1 MSAAAAIPGI
11 DIDEYYRQLGPL
23 EPLIRDERVSEIMV
37 NGPDRIYVE
46 MKGKIVLTGLTF
58 SDEASLLAVIDFI
71 VRSVGRRVDKQSP
84 LADARLADGSR
95 VNVAIRPVAID
106 GPALMIR
113 KFAKDPMKVEDLI
126 GFGSCTESGFGF
138 MKACVL
144 AMANIVVSGGTG
156 TGKTTFLNVL
166 SSFIPATERI
176 VTIEDAAELQLDQDH
191 VVRLESQPADIKGE
205 GRIAIRDLV
214 VNALRMRP
222 ERIIIGECRS
232 GEALDMLQAMNTG
245 HDGSMTTLH
254 ANSPREALSRLETLV
269 LMAGFELPLKAIRQ
283 QMAGAIDIV
292 VQLNRLKDGSRRV
305 TSISEVVG
313 IDGETITM
321 QELFR
326 FDPKGAAP
334 DGKILGEFVAT
345 RIRPRILEK
354 MVDMGLSLPAEIAA
368 LYPNSGVRI
377 AA

>member
-1 MSAAAAIPGI
+1 LAAAAAIPSI

-23 EPLIRDERVSEIMV
+23 EPLIRDERVTEIMV
-37 NGPDRIYVE
+37 NGPERIYVE

-58 SDEASLLAVIDFI
+58 PDEPSLLAVIDFI
-71 VRSVGRRVDKQSP
+71 VGSVGRRVDKQSP
-84 LADARLADGSR
+84 VADARLPDGSR
-95 VNVAIRPVAID
+95 VNVAVRPVAID
-106 GPALMIR
+106 GPALTIR
-113 KFAKDPMKVEDLI
+113 KFSKVPMKVEDLI

-166 SSFIPATERI
+166 SSFIPAAERI

-269 LMAGFELPLKAIRQ
+269 LMAGFDLPLKAIRQ

-326 FDPKGAAP
+326 FAPKGAAAN
-334 DGKILGEFVAT
+334 GKILGEFEAT
-345 RIRPRILEK
+345 RIRPKILER

>member
-1 MSAAAAIPGI
+1 MPAATIPGI
-11 DIDEYYRQLGPL
+11 DIDEYYRHLGPL
-23 EPLIRDERVSEIMV
+23 EPLIRDERVTEIMV
-37 NGPDRIYVE
+37 NGPTRIFVE

-58 SDEASLLAVIDFI
+58 PDEESLLAVIDFI
-71 VRSVGRRVDKQSP
+71 VQSIGRRVDSQSP
-84 LADARLADGSR
+84 MADARLADGSR

-106 GPALMIR
+106 GPSITIR
-113 KFAKDPMKVEDLI
+113 KFAKEPMKVEDLI
-126 GFGSCTESGFGF
+126 GFGSCTEVGFGF

-166 SSFIPATERI
+166 SSFIPAEERI
-176 VTIEDAAELQLDQDH
+176 VTIEDAAELQLAQDH

-205 GRIAIRDLV
+205 GKIAIRDLV

-222 ERIIIGECRS
+222 ERIIVGECRS

-269 LMAGFELPLKAIRQ
+269 LMAGIDLPLKAIRQ
-283 QMAGAIDIV
+283 QMAGAVDIV

-305 TSISEVVG
+305 TSITEVVG
-313 IDGETITM
+313 IDGETVTM

-326 FDPKGAAP
+326 FVPKGAAP
-334 DGKILGEFVAT
+334 DGKILGEFEAT
-345 RIRPRILEK
+345 RIRPRLLEK
-354 MVDMGLSLPAEIAA
+354 MVDMGLELPAEIAA
-368 LYPNSGVRI
+368 LYPNSGIGI

>member
-1 MSAAAAIPGI
+1 LPAATIPGI
-11 DIDEYYRQLGPL
+11 DIDDYYAHLGPL
-23 EPLIRDERVSEIMV
+23 EALIRDERVTEIMV
-37 NGPDRIYVE
+37 NGPTRIFVE
-46 MKGKIVLTGLTF
+46 MKGKIVATGLTF
-58 SDEASLLAVIDFI
+58 ADEQSLMAVIDFI
-71 VRSVGRRVDKQSP
+71 VGSIGRRVDSQSP
-84 LADARLADGSR
+84 MADARLADGSR

-106 GPALMIR
+106 GPSITIR
-113 KFAKDPMKVEDLI
+113 KFAKEPMRVDDLI
-126 GFGSCTESGFGF
+126 GFGSCTEAGFGF

-166 SSFIPATERI
+166 SGFIPADERI

-205 GRIAIRDLV
+205 GKIAIRDLV

-222 ERIIIGECRS
+222 ERIIVGECRS

-269 LMAGFELPLKAIRQ
+269 LMAGIDLPLKAIRQ
-283 QMAGAIDIV
+283 QMAGAVDIV

-305 TSISEVVG
+305 TSITEVVG
-313 IDGETITM
+313 IDGDVVTM

-326 FDPKGAAP
+326 FVPKGAGS
-334 DGKILGEFVAT
+334 DGRILGEFEAT
-345 RIRPRILEK
+345 RIRPRLLEK
-354 MVDMGLSLPAEIAA
+354 MVDKGLELPAEIAA
-368 LYPNSGVRI
+368 LYPNSGIRI

>member
-106 GPALMIR
+106 GPALTIR

>member
-23 EPLIRDERVSEIMV
+23 EPLIRDERVTEIMV

-106 GPALMIR
+106 GPALTIR

-176 VTIEDAAELQLDQDH
+176 VTIEDAAALQLDQDH

-205 GRIAIRDLV
+205 DRIAIRDLV

>member
-1 MSAAAAIPGI
+1 LSAAAIPGI

-23 EPLIRDERVSEIMV
+23 EPLIRDERVTEIMV
-37 NGPDRIYVE
+37 NGHQRIYVE

-58 SDEASLLAVIDFI
+58 ADESTLLTVIDFI

-84 LADARLADGSR
+84 MADARLADGSR

-106 GPALMIR
+106 GPSITIR
-113 KFAKDPMKVEDLI
+113 KFAKIPMKVEDLI
-126 GFGSCTESGFGF
+126 EFGSCTESGFGF

-166 SSFIPATERI
+166 SSFIPASERI

-269 LMAGFELPLKAIRQ
+269 LMAGFDLPLKAIRQ

-313 IDGETITM
+313 IDGETVTM

-326 FDPKGAAP
+326 FVPNGAAP
-334 DGKILGEFVAT
+334 DGKILGEFEAT
-345 RIRPRILEK
+345 RIRPRLLEK
-354 MVDMGLSLPAEIAA
+354 MVDMGPSLPPEIAA
-368 LYPNSGVRI
+368 LYPNSGVRV